1 MSNTMEAHEDSHF
14 VSHVPCDT
22 CGSRDNGALYSDGHV
37 YCFGCGAWTGGDG
50 EAPREAPA
58 SRPVS
63 NLIQGTYEA
72 LRSRKLT
79 EETCR
84 KFGYTVGHYNGQM
97 VQLATYRDAKGHPV
111 AQKVRTKDKNFKI
124 VGDAKKMTL
133 FGSHLWS
140 KGKILVITEGEIDAM
155 SVSQMQNHK
164 WPTVSLPNGAQSA
177 KRALLDNYDYIT
189 GFETVVLMF
198 DNDAPGQEAAVEC
211 AEALPIGLAKIANL
225 GQHKDANEA
234 LVKGDAQTVIQAIF
248 QARDYR
254 PDGIVA
260 AADLRSVIG
269 VGDAVSPISY
279 PYAKLNDLTK
289 GLRLGSLVTIAA
301 GSGVGKSTFVRELMY
316 HVQQSG
322 FTIGMMMLEESVKRT
337 AQGLVGL
344 HMNKNITVDQDGATE
359 EDIVSAFD
367 DMRKAGEFY
376 LFDHFGSTDL
386 NVIINRI
393 RYMNKALGCQVIC
406 LDHISILIS
415 GLTSGVSDERRLV
428 DDIMTRL
435 RVEVQAL
442 GICLIL
448 VSHLRRPQ
456 GDKGHEGGAQVSLSQ
471 LRGSHAIAQLADTC
485 IGLNV
490 DAEDPTSGKRNLV
503 VLKNRHTGEVG
514 PAGTLKYDLKSGR
527 LTEANEFNVFDDDS
541 EVPF

>member
-1 MSNTMEAHEDSHF
+1 MMVTLMDSATVESEF
-14 VSHVPCDT
+14 VQHVPCDE
-22 CGSRDNGALYSDGHV
+22 CGSRDNGAQYSDGHV

-50 EAPREAPA
+50 EAPTYVPE
-58 SRPVS
+58 RPNDP
-63 NLIQGTYEA
+63 NLINGTFQA
-72 LRSRKLT
+72 LRTRKLT

-84 KFGYTVGHYNGQM
+84 KFGYTVGKYKGQT
-97 VQLATYRDAKGHPV
+97 VQLATYRDKKGRPV
-111 AQKVRTKDKNFKI
+111 AQKVRTKDKDFSV
-124 VGDAKKMTL
+124 VGNGRDMTL

-140 KGKILVITEGEIDAM
+140 NGKILVICEGEIDAM

-164 WPTVSLPNGAQSA
+164 WPTVSLPNGAKAA
-177 KRALLDNYDYIT
+177 KKALLSNYDYVT
-189 GFETVVLMF
+189 SFESVVLMF
-198 DNDAPGQEAAVEC
+198 DNDEPGREAAIEC
-211 AEALPIGLAKIANL
+211 AEALPIGLCKIANL
-225 GQHKDANEA
+225 GEHKDANEA

-248 QARDYR
+248 QAKLHR

-260 AADLRSVIG
+260 AADLREVIG

-279 PYAKLNDLTK
+279 PYSKLNDITK

-322 FTIGMMMLEESVKRT
+322 FPIGMMMLEESTKRT

-344 HMNKNITVDQDGATE
+344 HMDKNISVSV
-359 EDIVSAFD
+359 EDTSEDAIVEAFD

-386 NVIINRI
+386 DVIVNRI

-415 GLTSGVSDERRLV
+415 GLTSGVNDERRLV

-490 DAEDPTSGKRNLV
+490 DAEDPTSGKRNIV

-514 PAGTLKYDLKSGR
+514 SAGILKYDLETGR
-527 LTEANEFNVFDDDS
+527 LTETNEFNDLED
-541 EVPF
+541 VPF

>member
-1 MSNTMEAHEDSHF
+1 MNDASEF
-14 VSHVPCDT
+14 VQHVPCDQ
-22 CGSRDNGALYSDGHV
+22 CGSRDNGAMYSDGHV
-37 YCFGCGAWTGGDG
+37 YCFGCGAWSGNEG
-50 EAPREAPA
+50 EAPTSAPE
-58 SRPVS
+58 RPNGL
-63 NLIQGTYEA
+63 NLINGEFQA
-72 LRSRKLT
+72 LRTRKLT

-84 KFGYTVGHYNGQM
+84 KFGYTVGKYHGQT
-97 VQLATYRDAKGHPV
+97 VQLAMYRDRKGRPV
-111 AQKVRTKDKNFKI
+111 AQKVRTKDKNFSI
-124 VGDAKKMTL
+124 VGDAKAMTL

-140 KGKILVITEGEIDAM
+140 TGKILVVAEGELDAM
-155 SVSQMQNHK
+155 SISQIQNHR
-164 WPTVSLPNGAQSA
+164 WATVSLPNGCQSA
-177 KRALLDNYDYIT
+177 KRALLNNYDYVT
-189 GFETVVLMF
+189 SFESVVLMF
-198 DNDAPGQEAAVEC
+198 DNDEPGREAAIEC
-211 AEALPIGLAKIANL
+211 AEALPIGLCKIANL
-225 GQHKDANEA
+225 GEHKDANEA
-234 LVKGDAQTVIQAIF
+234 LIQGDAKTVIQAIH

-260 AADLRSVIG
+260 AADLRDVIG

-279 PYAKLNDLTK
+279 PYSKLNDITK
-289 GLRLGSLVTIAA
+289 GLRLGSLVTCAA

-322 FTIGMMMLEESVKRT
+322 FPIGMMMLEESVKRT

-344 HMNKNITVDQDGATE
+344 HMNKNIIVNIDTCA
-359 EDIVSAFD
+359 EDIVSSFD

-386 NVIINRI
+386 DVIVNRI

-415 GLTSGVSDERRLV
+415 GLTSGVNDERRLV

-485 IGLNV
+485 IGINV

-514 PAGTLKYDLKSGR
+514 PAGVLKYDLNTGR
-527 LTEANEFNVFDDDS
+527 LTETNNFNEFE

>member
-1 MSNTMEAHEDSHF
+1 MQAIEQVESEF
-14 VSHVPCDT
+14 VQHVPCDQ
-22 CGSRDNGALYSDGHV
+22 CGSRDNGAMYSDGHV
-37 YCFGCGAWTGGDG
+37 YCFGCGAWSGGDG
-50 EAPREAPA
+50 EALTVAPN
-58 SRPVS
+58 PGI
-63 NLIQGTYEA
+63 NQGLVNGTFQA
-72 LRSRKLT
+72 LRARKLT

-84 KFGYTVGHYNGQM
+84 KFGYTVGKYKGET
-97 VQLATYRDAKGHPV
+97 VQLATYRDKKGRPV
-111 AQKVRTKDKNFKI
+111 AQKVRTKDKNFSI
-124 VGDAKKMTL
+124 VGNAKEMTL

-140 KGKILVITEGEIDAM
+140 NGKILVICEGEIDAM
-155 SVSQMQNHK
+155 SVSQMQNHR
-164 WPTVSLPNGAQSA
+164 WPTVSLPNGAQAA
-177 KRALLDNYDYIT
+177 KRALLSNYDYVT
-189 GFETVVLMF
+189 SFDSVVLMF
-198 DNDAPGQEAAVEC
+198 DNDEPGREAAIEC
-211 AEALPIGLAKIANL
+211 AEALPIGLCKIANL
-225 GQHKDANEA
+225 GEHKDANEA

-248 QARDYR
+248 QAKLHR

-260 AADLRSVIG
+260 AADLREVIG

-279 PYAKLNDLTK
+279 PYSKLNDITK

-322 FTIGMMMLEESVKRT
+322 FPIGMMMLEESVKRT

-344 HMNKNITVDQDGATE
+344 HMNKNISVSV
-359 EDIVSAFD
+359 EDTSEDAIVEAFD

-386 NVIINRI
+386 DVIVNRI

-415 GLTSGVSDERRLV
+415 GLTSGVNDERRLV

-490 DAEDPTSGKRNLV
+490 DAEDPTSGKRLIV

-514 PAGTLKYDLKSGR
+514 PAGALRYNLETGR
-527 LTEANEFNVFDDDS
+527 LTETNEFNDLEDI
-541 EVPF
+541 PF

>member
-1 MSNTMEAHEDSHF
+1 MQAIEQVESEF
-14 VSHVPCDT
+14 VQHVPCDQ
-22 CGSRDNGALYSDGHV
+22 CGSRDNGAMYSDGHV
-37 YCFGCGAWTGGDG
+37 YCFGCGAWSGGDG
-50 EAPREAPA
+50 EALTVAPN
-58 SRPVS
+58 PGI
-63 NLIQGTYEA
+63 NQGLVNGTFQA
-72 LRSRKLT
+72 LRARKLT

-84 KFGYTVGHYNGQM
+84 KFGYTVGKYKGET
-97 VQLATYRDAKGHPV
+97 VQLATYRDKKGRPV
-111 AQKVRTKDKNFKI
+111 AQKVRTKDKNFSI
-124 VGDAKKMTL
+124 VGNAKEMTL

-140 KGKILVITEGEIDAM
+140 NGKILVICEGEIDAM
-155 SVSQMQNHK
+155 SVSQMQNHR
-164 WPTVSLPNGAQSA
+164 WPTVSLPNGAQAA
-177 KRALLDNYDYIT
+177 KRALLSNYDYVT
-189 GFETVVLMF
+189 SFDSVVLMF
-198 DNDAPGQEAAVEC
+198 DNDEPGREAAIEC
-211 AEALPIGLAKIANL
+211 AEALPIGLCKIANL
-225 GQHKDANEA
+225 GEHKDANEA

-248 QARDYR
+248 QAKLHR

-260 AADLRSVIG
+260 AADLREVIG

-279 PYAKLNDLTK
+279 PYSKLNDITK

-322 FTIGMMMLEESVKRT
+322 FPIGMMMLEESVKRT

-344 HMNKNITVDQDGATE
+344 HMNKNISVSV
-359 EDIVSAFD
+359 EDTSEDAIVEAFD

-386 NVIINRI
+386 DVIVNRI

-415 GLTSGVSDERRLV
+415 GLTSGVNDERRLV

-456 GDKGHEGGAQVSLSQ
+456 GDKGHVGGAQVSLSQ

-490 DAEDPTSGKRNLV
+490 DAEDPTSGKRLIV

-514 PAGTLKYDLKSGR
+514 PAGALRYNLETGR
-527 LTEANEFNVFDDDS
+527 LTETNEFNDLEDI
-541 EVPF
+541 PF

>member
-1 MSNTMEAHEDSHF
+1 MSNMEAIEDSQF
-14 VSHVPCDT
+14 VSHVPCDA
-22 CGSRDNGALYSDGHV
+22 CGSRDNGAMYSDGHV
-37 YCFGCGAWTGGDG
+37 YCFGCGAWSGGDG
-50 EAPREAPA
+50 EAQREAPA

-72 LRSRKLT
+72 LRARRVT

-84 KFGYTVGHYNGQM
+84 KFGYTVGHYNGQT
-97 VQLATYRDAKGHPV
+97 VQLATYRDTKGHPV
-111 AQKVRTKDKNFKI
+111 AQKVRTKDKTFSI
-124 VGDAKKMTL
+124 VGNVKEMTL

-140 KGKILVITEGEIDAM
+140 KGKILVITEGELDAM

-164 WPTVSLPNGAQSA
+164 WPVCSIGFGAKAA
-177 KRALLDNYDYIT
+177 KKTLLDNYDYIT

-269 VGDAVSPISY
+269 VGEAVSPISY
-279 PYAKLNDLTK
+279 PYSKLNDITK
-289 GLRLGSLVTIAA
+289 GLRMGSLVTIAA

-344 HMNKNITVDQDGATE
+344 HMNKNISVSVEDTCE

-386 NVIINRI
+386 DVIVNRI

-406 LDHISILIS
+406 LDHVSILIS

-490 DAEDPTSGKRNLV
+490 DAEDPASGKRTIV
-503 VLKNRHTGEVG
+503 VLKNRHSGEVG
-514 PAGTLKYDLKSGR
+514 PAGTLKYNLKSGR
-527 LTEANEFNVFDDDS
+527 LTETNDFNVFDDDGD
-541 EVPF
+541 VPF

>member
-1 MSNTMEAHEDSHF
+1 
-14 VSHVPCDT
+14 
-22 CGSRDNGALYSDGHV
+22 
-37 YCFGCGAWTGGDG
+37 
-50 EAPREAPA
+50 
-58 SRPVS
+58 
-63 NLIQGTYEA
+63 
-72 LRSRKLT
+72 
-79 EETCR
+79 
-84 KFGYTVGHYNGQM
+84 
-97 VQLATYRDAKGHPV
+97 
-111 AQKVRTKDKNFKI
+111 
-124 VGDAKKMTL
+124 MTL

-140 KGKILVITEGEIDAM
+140 NGKILVICEGEIDAM

-164 WPTVSLPNGAQSA
+164 WPTVSLPNGAKAA
-177 KRALLDNYDYIT
+177 KKALLSNYDYVT
-189 GFETVVLMF
+189 SFNSVVLMF
-198 DNDAPGQEAAVEC
+198 DNDEPGREAAIEC
-211 AEALPIGLAKIANL
+211 AEALPIGLCKIANL
-225 GQHKDANEA
+225 GEHKDANEA

-248 QARDYR
+248 QAKLHR

-260 AADLRSVIG
+260 AADLREVIG

-279 PYAKLNDLTK
+279 PYSKLNDITK

-322 FTIGMMMLEESVKRT
+322 FPIGMMMLEESTKRT

-344 HMNKNITVDQDGATE
+344 HMNKNITVDVEGTS
-359 EDIVSAFD
+359 EDAIVEAFD

-386 NVIINRI
+386 DVIVNRI

-415 GLTSGVSDERRLV
+415 GLTSGVNDERRLV

-490 DAEDPTSGKRNLV
+490 DAEDPTSGKRNIV

-514 PAGTLKYDLKSGR
+514 SAGILKYNLDTGR
-527 LTEANEFNVFDDDS
+527 LTETNEFSDLEDI
-541 EVPF
+541 PF

>member
-1 MSNTMEAHEDSHF
+1 MQETNESEF
-14 VSHVPCDT
+14 VQHVPCDE
-22 CGSRDNGALYSDGHV
+22 CGSRDNGAMYSDGHV
-37 YCFGCGAWTGGDG
+37 YCFGCGAWSGGDG
-50 EAPREAPA
+50 EAPTVAPN
-58 SRPVS
+58 PGI
-63 NLIQGTYEA
+63 NQTLINGTFQA
-72 LRSRKLT
+72 LRARKLT

-84 KFGYTVGHYNGQM
+84 KFGYTVGSMNGQT
-97 VQLATYRDAKGHPV
+97 VQLATYRDNKGRPV
-111 AQKVRTKDKNFKI
+111 AQKVRTKDKKFSI
-124 VGDAKKMTL
+124 VGDSKNMTL

-140 KGKILVITEGEIDAM
+140 NGKILVICEGEIDAM

-164 WPTVSLPNGAQSA
+164 WATVSLPNGAQSA
-177 KRALLDNYDYIT
+177 KRALLSNYDYVT
-189 GFETVVLMF
+189 GFDSVVLMF
-198 DNDAPGQEAAVEC
+198 DNDEPGQEAAIEC
-211 AEALPIGLAKIANL
+211 AEALPIGLCKIANL
-225 GQHKDANEA
+225 GEHKDANEA
-234 LVKGDAQTVIQAIF
+234 LVAGDAKTVIQAIH

-260 AADLRSVIG
+260 AADLREVIG

-279 PYAKLNDLTK
+279 PYSKLNDITK

-322 FTIGMMMLEESVKRT
+322 FPIGMMMLEESTKRT

-344 HMNKNITVDQDGATE
+344 HMNKNITVSVEDTCE

-386 NVIINRI
+386 DIIINRI

-406 LDHISILIS
+406 LDHISMLAS
-415 GLTSGVSDERRLV
+415 GSLSSGVSDERRYV

-456 GDKGHEGGAQVSLSQ
+456 GDKSHEGGAQVSLSQ
-471 LRGSHAIAQLADTC
+471 LRSSHSIAQLADTC
-485 IGLNV
+485 LGLNV
-490 DAEDPTSGKRNLV
+490 DPEDPTSGKRHIV

-514 PAGTLKYDLKSGR
+514 AAGVLKYDMDTGR
-527 LTEANEFNVFDDDS
+527 LTETNDFSDLEDM
-541 EVPF
+541 PF

>member
-1 MSNTMEAHEDSHF
+1 MQETTESQF
-14 VSHVPCDT
+14 VQHVPCDD
-22 CGSRDNGALYSDGHV
+22 CGSRDNGALYDDGHV
-37 YCFGCGAWTGGDG
+37 YCFGCGTWTGGDG
-50 EAPREAPA
+50 EKPTFTPE
-58 SRPVS
+58 RPV
-63 NLIQGTYEA
+63 NTHLIDGTFQA
-72 LRSRKLT
+72 LRARKLT

-84 KFGYTVGHYNGQM
+84 KFGYTVGSMGGKT
-97 VQLATYRDAKGHPV
+97 VQLATYRDKKGRPV
-111 AQKVRTKDKNFKI
+111 AQKVRTKDKKFSI
-124 VGDAKKMTL
+124 VGDAKNMTL

-140 KGKILVITEGEIDAM
+140 KGKILVICEGEIDAM

-177 KRALLDNYDYIT
+177 KRALLSNYDYVT

-198 DNDAPGQEAAVEC
+198 DNDEPGREAAIEC
-211 AEALPIGLAKIANL
+211 AEALPIGLCKIANL
-225 GQHKDANEA
+225 GEHKDANEA
-234 LVKGDAQTVIQAIF
+234 LLAGDAHTVIQAIH

-260 AADLRSVIG
+260 AADLREVIG

-279 PYAKLNDLTK
+279 PYSKLNDITK

-316 HVQQSG
+316 HIQQSG
-322 FTIGMMMLEESVKRT
+322 FPIGMMMLEESTKRT

-344 HMNKNITVDQDGATE
+344 HMNKNIIVDQDVASE
-359 EDIVSAFD
+359 DDIVSAFD

-386 NVIINRI
+386 DIIINRI

-406 LDHISILIS
+406 LDHVSILIS
-415 GLTSGVSDERRLV
+415 GLTGGVNDERRLV
-428 DDIMTRL
+428 DEIMTRL

-442 GICLIL
+442 NICLIL

-485 IGLNV
+485 IGIQV
-490 DAEDPTSGKRNLV
+490 DPDEPTSGLRNLV

-514 PAGTLKYDLKSGR
+514 AAGVLKYSLETGR
-527 LTEANEFNVFDDDS
+527 LTETDYINYLNTDC
-541 EVPF
+541 PF

>member
-1 MSNTMEAHEDSHF
+1 M
-14 VSHVPCDT
+14 
-22 CGSRDNGALYSDGHV
+22 YSDGHV
-37 YCFGCGAWTGGDG
+37 YCFGCGSWSGGDG
-50 EAPREAPA
+50 EAPTVAP
-58 SRPVS
+58 
-63 NLIQGTYEA
+63 NLGINQGLVNGTFQA
-72 LRSRKLT
+72 LRARKLT

-84 KFGYTVGHYNGQM
+84 KFGYTVGRYKDET
-97 VQLATYRDAKGHPV
+97 VQLATYRDKKGRPV
-111 AQKVRTKDKNFKI
+111 AQKVRTKDKNFSI
-124 VGDAKKMTL
+124 VGNAKEMTL

-140 KGKILVITEGEIDAM
+140 NGKILVICEGEIDAM
-155 SVSQMQNHK
+155 SVSQMQNHR

-177 KRALLDNYDYIT
+177 KRALLNNYDYVT
-189 GFETVVLMF
+189 SFNSVVLMF
-198 DNDAPGQEAAVEC
+198 DNDEPGREAAIEC
-211 AEALPIGLAKIANL
+211 AEALPIGLCKIANL
-225 GQHKDANEA
+225 GEHKDANEA

-248 QARDYR
+248 QAKLHR

-260 AADLRSVIG
+260 AADLREVIG

-279 PYAKLNDLTK
+279 PYSKLNDITK

-322 FTIGMMMLEESVKRT
+322 FPIGMMMLEESTKRT

-344 HMNKNITVDQDGATE
+344 HMNKNISVSVEDTCE
-359 EDIVSAFD
+359 EDIISAFD
-367 DMRKAGEFY
+367 DMCKAGEFY

-386 NVIINRI
+386 DVIVNRI

-415 GLTSGVSDERRLV
+415 GLTSGVNDERRLV

-485 IGLNV
+485 IGINV
-490 DAEDPTSGKRNLV
+490 DADDPTSGKRNIV

-514 PAGTLKYDLKSGR
+514 AAGVLRYDLETGR
-527 LTEANEFNVFDDDS
+527 LTETNDFNEFED
-541 EVPF
+541 VPF

>member
-1 MSNTMEAHEDSHF
+1 MNAMTQTDSEF
-14 VSHVPCDT
+14 VSHVPCPA
-22 CGSRDNGALYSDGHV
+22 CGSKDNAGLYDDGHT
-37 YCFGCGAWTGGDG
+37 YCFGCGSWTGGDG
-50 EAPREAPA
+50 TEESTVKSTVKRTD
-58 SRPVS
+58 
-63 NLIQGTYEA
+63 LIDGQFTF
-72 LRSRKLT
+72 LKSRKLT

-84 KFGYTVGHYNGQM
+84 KFGYQVGKLNGQT
-97 VQLATYRDAKGHPV
+97 VQLATYKDINGNPV
-111 AQKVRTKDKNFKI
+111 AQKVRTKDKKFSI
-124 VGDAKKMTL
+124 VGDAGQMGL

-140 KGKILVITEGEIDAM
+140 NGPTLVITEGEIDAM
-155 SVSQMQNHK
+155 SVSQMQNHR
-164 WPTVSLPNGAQSA
+164 WPTVSLPNGAHSA
-177 KRALLDNYDYIT
+177 RKAIIKNYDYIT
-189 GFETVVLMF
+189 GFQSVVLMF
-198 DNDAPGQEAAVEC
+198 DNDEPGRNAAIEC

-225 GQHKDANEA
+225 GEHKDANEA
-234 LVKGDAQTVIQAIF
+234 LVAGDAKAVIQAIF
-248 QARDYR
+248 QARPYR

-279 PYAKLNDLTK
+279 PYTKLNDITK

-322 FTIGMMMLEESVKRT
+322 FPIGMMMLEESTKRT

-344 HMNKNITVDQDGATE
+344 HMNKNITVNQDGATE

-386 NVIINRI
+386 DVIINRI

-406 LDHISILIS
+406 LDHVSILVS

-456 GDKGHEGGAQVSLSQ
+456 GDKGHEGGAKVSLSQ

-485 IGLNV
+485 IGIEV
-490 DAEDPTSGKRNLV
+490 DPEEPTAGLRNLV
-503 VLKNRHTGEVG
+503 VLKNRHTGQVG
-514 PAGTLKYDLKSGR
+514 PAGVLKYDLDTGR
-527 LTEANEFNVFDDDS
+527 LTETNDFNDLED
-541 EVPF
+541 VPF

>member
-1 MSNTMEAHEDSHF
+1 MQAIEQVESEF
-14 VSHVPCDT
+14 VQHVPCDQ
-22 CGSRDNGALYSDGHV
+22 CGSRDNGAMYSDGHV
-37 YCFGCGAWTGGDG
+37 YCFGCGAWSGGDG
-50 EAPREAPA
+50 EAPTYVPE
-58 SRPVS
+58 RPNDP
-63 NLIQGTYEA
+63 NLINGTFQA
-72 LRSRKLT
+72 LRTRKLT

-84 KFGYTVGHYNGQM
+84 KFGYTVGKYKGQT
-97 VQLATYRDAKGHPV
+97 VQLATYRDKKGRPV
-111 AQKVRTKDKNFKI
+111 AQKVRTKDKDFSV
-124 VGDAKKMTL
+124 VGNGRDMTL

-140 KGKILVITEGEIDAM
+140 NGKILVICEGEIDAM

-164 WPTVSLPNGAQSA
+164 WPTVSLPNGAKAA
-177 KRALLDNYDYIT
+177 KKALLSNYDYVT
-189 GFETVVLMF
+189 SFESVVLMF
-198 DNDAPGQEAAVEC
+198 DNDEPGREAAIEC
-211 AEALPIGLAKIANL
+211 AEALPIGLCKIANL
-225 GQHKDANEA
+225 GEHKDANEA

-248 QARDYR
+248 QAKLHR

-260 AADLRSVIG
+260 AADLREVIG

-279 PYAKLNDLTK
+279 PYSKLNDITK

-322 FTIGMMMLEESVKRT
+322 FPIGMMMLEESTKRT

-344 HMNKNITVDQDGATE
+344 HMNKNITVDVEGTS
-359 EDIVSAFD
+359 EDAIVEAFD

-386 NVIINRI
+386 DVIVNRI

-415 GLTSGVSDERRLV
+415 GLTSGVNDERRLV

-490 DAEDPTSGKRNLV
+490 DAEDPTSGKRHIV
-503 VLKNRHTGEVG
+503 VLKNRHTGELG
-514 PAGTLKYDLKSGR
+514 PAGVLRYDLETGR
-527 LTEANEFNVFDDDS
+527 LTETNDFNEFED
-541 EVPF
+541 VPF

>member
-1 MSNTMEAHEDSHF
+1 MTSVLESEQNDSTF
-14 VSHVPCDT
+14 VQHVPCEK
-22 CGSRDNGALYSDGHV
+22 CGSRDNGAMYTDGHV

-50 EAPREAPA
+50 EAPNFIPD
-58 SRPVS
+58 RPV
-63 NLIQGTYEA
+63 NTHLISGTFQA
-72 LRSRKLT
+72 LRSRKIT

-84 KFGYTVGHYNGQM
+84 KFGYTVGKHNGQT
-97 VQLATYRDAKGHPV
+97 VQLATYRDTKGRPV
-111 AQKVRTKDKNFKI
+111 AQKVRTKDKKFSI
-124 VGDAKKMTL
+124 VGDSKNMTL

-140 KGKILVITEGEIDAM
+140 NGKILVVAEGELDAM
-155 SVSQMQNHK
+155 SISQMQQHK
-164 WPTVSLPNGAQSA
+164 WPVCSLPNGAQSA
-177 KRALLDNYDYIT
+177 KRALLANYDYVT
-189 GFETVVLMF
+189 GYDTVVLMF
-198 DNDAPGQEAAVEC
+198 DNDQPGQEAAIEC
-211 AEALPIGLAKIANL
+211 AEALPIGLCKIANL
-225 GQHKDANEA
+225 GEYKDANEA
-234 LVKGDAQTVIQAIF
+234 LVADDAKTVIQAIF

-254 PDGIVA
+254 PEGVVA
-260 AADLRSVIG
+260 AADLRDVIG
-269 VGDAVSPISY
+269 VGDAVSPITY
-279 PYAKLNDLTK
+279 PYTKLNQITK

-322 FTIGMMMLEESVKRT
+322 FPIGMMMLEESVKRT

-344 HMNKNITVDQDGATE
+344 HMNKNITVSVEDTE
-359 EDIVSAFD
+359 EQDIISAFD

-376 LFDHFGSTDL
+376 LFDHFGATDL
-386 NVIINRI
+386 DTIINRI

-406 LDHISILIS
+406 IDHVSILIS

-442 GICLIL
+442 GICLVL

-490 DAEDPTSGKRNLV
+490 DAEDPTSGLRNLV

-514 PAGTLKYDLKSGR
+514 PCGTLQYNLETGR
-527 LTEANEFNVFDDDS
+527 LTETNDFSLIDED
-541 EVPF
+541 VPF

>member
-1 MSNTMEAHEDSHF
+1 MMLEENKSTF
-14 VSHVPCDT
+14 VGHIPCDE
-22 CGSRDNGALYSDGHV
+22 CGSRDNGAMYSDGHV
-37 YCFGCGAWTGGDG
+37 YCFGCGAWVAGDG
-50 EAPREAPA
+50 DAPQWVPKE
-58 SRPVS
+58 RPLVP
-63 NLIQGTYEA
+63 LINGTFQP
-72 LRSRKLT
+72 LRARKIT

-84 KFGYTVGHYNGQM
+84 KFGYTVGFMGGQS
-97 VQLATYRDAKGHPV
+97 VQLAMYRDTQGRPV
-111 AQKVRTKDKNFKI
+111 AQKVRTKDKNFNI

-140 KGKILVITEGEIDAM
+140 NGKILVITEGEIDAM
-155 SVSQMQNHK
+155 SISQIQNHR
-164 WPTVSLPNGAQSA
+164 WPVCSIGFGAKAA
-177 KRALLDNYDYIT
+177 KKTLLDNYNYVTSFDS
-189 GFETVVLMF
+189 VVLVF
-198 DNDAPGQEAAVEC
+198 DTDEPGRAAAIEC
-211 AEALPIGLAKIANL
+211 AEALPIGLCKIANL

-234 LVKGDAQTVIQAIF
+234 LVKGDAQAVIQAIF

-260 AADLRSVIG
+260 AADLREVIG

-279 PYAKLNDLTK
+279 PYSKLNDITK

-322 FTIGMMMLEESVKRT
+322 FPIGMMMLEESTKRT

-344 HMNKNITVDQDGATE
+344 HMNKNISVSVENTSED
-359 EDIVSAFD
+359 DIVVAFD
-367 DMRKAGEFY
+367 DMCKASEFY

-386 NVIINRI
+386 DVVINRI

-428 DDIMTRL
+428 DDIMTKL

-490 DAEDPTSGKRNLV
+490 DAEDPTSGKRNIV

-514 PAGTLKYDLKSGR
+514 AAGVLRYDLETGR
-527 LTEANEFNVFDDDS
+527 LAETNDFNDLED
-541 EVPF
+541 VPF

>member
-1 MSNTMEAHEDSHF
+1 MLEENKSTF
-14 VSHVPCDT
+14 VGHIPCDE
-22 CGSRDNGALYSDGHV
+22 CGSRDNGAMYSDGHV
-37 YCFGCGAWTGGDG
+37 YCFGCGAWVAGDG
-50 EAPREAPA
+50 DAPQWVPKE
-58 SRPVS
+58 RPLVP
-63 NLIQGTYEA
+63 LINGTFQP
-72 LRSRKLT
+72 LRARKIT

-84 KFGYTVGHYNGQM
+84 KFGYTVGFMGGQS
-97 VQLATYRDAKGHPV
+97 VQLAMYRDTQGRPV
-111 AQKVRTKDKNFKI
+111 AQKVRTKDKNFNI

-140 KGKILVITEGEIDAM
+140 NGKILVITEGEIDAM
-155 SVSQMQNHK
+155 SISQIQNHR
-164 WPTVSLPNGAQSA
+164 WPVCSIGFGAKAA
-177 KRALLDNYDYIT
+177 KKTLLDNYDYVT
-189 GFETVVLMF
+189 SFDSVVLVF
-198 DNDAPGQEAAVEC
+198 DTDEPGRAAAIEC
-211 AEALPIGLAKIANL
+211 AEALPIGLCKIANL

-234 LVKGDAQTVIQAIF
+234 LVKGDAQAVIQAIF

-260 AADLRSVIG
+260 AADLREVIG

-279 PYAKLNDLTK
+279 PYSKLNNITK

-322 FTIGMMMLEESVKRT
+322 FPIGMMMLEESTKRT

-344 HMNKNITVDQDGATE
+344 HMNKNITVDVEGIS
-359 EDIVSAFD
+359 EDEIVSAFD

-386 NVIINRI
+386 DVVINRI

-428 DDIMTRL
+428 DDIMTKL

-490 DAEDPTSGKRNLV
+490 DAEDPTSGKRNIV

-514 PAGTLKYDLKSGR
+514 AAGVLRYDLETGR
-527 LTEANEFNVFDDDS
+527 LAETNDFNDLED
-541 EVPF
+541 VPF

>member
-1 MSNTMEAHEDSHF
+1 MTEESEF
-14 VSHVPCDT
+14 VRHVPCDE
-22 CGSRDNGALYSDGHV
+22 CGSRDNGAMYSDGHV
-37 YCFGCGAWTGGDG
+37 YCFGCGAWVAGDG
-50 EAPREAPA
+50 EAPTWTPERKPA
-58 SRPVS
+58 VPLVS
-63 NLIQGTYEA
+63 GEYIA
-72 LRSRKLT
+72 LRSRKIT

-84 KFGYTVGHYNGQM
+84 KFGYMVGRMGGET
-97 VQLATYRDAKGHPV
+97 VQLATYKDSKGRPV
-111 AQKVRTKDKNFKI
+111 AQKVRTKDKKFSI
-124 VGDAKKMTL
+124 VGESKKMTL

-140 KGKILVITEGEIDAM
+140 NGKILTICEGEIDAM

-164 WPTVSLPNGAQSA
+164 WATVSLPNGAHSA
-177 KRALLDNYDYIT
+177 KRAILENYDYVT
-189 GFETVVLMF
+189 GFESVVLMF
-198 DNDAPGQEAAVEC
+198 DNDEPGREAAIEC

-225 GQHKDANEA
+225 GEHKDANEA
-234 LVKGDAQTVIQAIF
+234 LVKGDAKTVIQAIH

-260 AADLRSVIG
+260 AADLREVIG

-279 PYAKLNDLTK
+279 PYSKLNDITK

-322 FTIGMMMLEESVKRT
+322 FPIGMMMLEESTKRT

-344 HMNKNITVDQDGATE
+344 HMNKNITVCVEDTSED
-359 EDIVSAFD
+359 DIVNAFD

-386 NVIINRI
+386 DVIISRI

-406 LDHISILIS
+406 LDHVSILVS

-490 DAEDPTSGKRNLV
+490 DAEDPTSGKRNIV

-514 PAGTLKYDLKSGR
+514 AAGVLRYDLDTGR
-527 LTEANEFNVFDDDS
+527 LTETNDFNEFED
-541 EVPF
+541 VPF

>member
-1 MSNTMEAHEDSHF
+1 MQAIEQVESEF
-14 VSHVPCDT
+14 VQHVPCDQ
-22 CGSRDNGALYSDGHV
+22 CGSRDNGAMYSDGHV
-37 YCFGCGAWTGGDG
+37 YCFGCGAWAGGDG
-50 EAPREAPA
+50 EAPQWTPKE
-58 SRPVS
+58 RPEVP
-63 NLIQGTYEA
+63 LINGTFQA
-72 LRSRKLT
+72 LRTRKLT

-84 KFGYTVGHYNGQM
+84 KFGYTVGKYKGET
-97 VQLATYRDAKGHPV
+97 VQLATYRDKKGRPV
-111 AQKVRTKDKNFKI
+111 AQKVRTKDKDFSV
-124 VGDAKKMTL
+124 VGNGRDMTL

-140 KGKILVITEGEIDAM
+140 NGKILVICEGEIDAM

-164 WPTVSLPNGAQSA
+164 WPTVSLPNGAKAA
-177 KRALLDNYDYIT
+177 KKALLSNYDYVT
-189 GFETVVLMF
+189 SFDSVVLMF
-198 DNDAPGQEAAVEC
+198 DNDEPGREAAIEC
-211 AEALPIGLAKIANL
+211 AEALPIGLCKIANL
-225 GQHKDANEA
+225 GEHKDANEA

-248 QARDYR
+248 QAKLHR

-260 AADLRSVIG
+260 AADLREVIG

-279 PYAKLNDLTK
+279 PYSKLNDITK

-322 FTIGMMMLEESVKRT
+322 FPIGMMMLEESTKRT

-344 HMNKNITVDQDGATE
+344 HMNKNISVSVEDTCE

-367 DMRKAGEFY
+367 DMCKAGEFY

-386 NVIINRI
+386 DVIVNRI

-415 GLTSGVSDERRLV
+415 GLTSGVNDERRLV

-490 DAEDPTSGKRNLV
+490 DAEDPTSGKRNIV

-514 PAGTLKYDLKSGR
+514 AAGVLRYDLETGR
-527 LTEANEFNVFDDDS
+527 LTETNDFNEFEDI
-541 EVPF
+541 PF